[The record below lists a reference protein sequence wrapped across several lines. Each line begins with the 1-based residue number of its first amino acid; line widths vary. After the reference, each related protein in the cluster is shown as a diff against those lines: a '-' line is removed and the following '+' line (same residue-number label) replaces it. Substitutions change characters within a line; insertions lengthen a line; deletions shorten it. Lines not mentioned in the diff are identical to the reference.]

1 MPPASWTAEKEL
13 GTIQP
18 GKLADLVLL
27 DANPLDDIA
36 NTRKIAAV
44 VYGGRLFPKSSLDEM
59 LAKVETLANRKP
71 VSALLLET
79 YRQKGI
85 DAAIQQYHELK
96 LHPFHHKR

>member
-1 MPPASWTAEKEL
+1 
-13 GTIQP
+13 
-18 GKLADLVLL
+18 LVLL

-59 LAKVETLANRKP
+59 LAKAEALASRKT
-71 VSALLLET
+71 VSGTLLET
-79 YRQKGI
+79 LTQKGV

-96 LHPFHHKR
+96 SAHS